1 MIINGRKLAKKLEE
15 SIAHQIEKSGA
26 SLILAII
33 QVGENAISENFI
45 RMKRE
50 FAERV
55 GVGVLIKRVIQIPES
70 DVEARAIAAV
80 RECGEIADGLIV
92 QLPLPSLC
100 DTTRVLAG
108 ITPEKDVDALSPN
121 PLVLSPVVEAIR
133 HIFESQH
140 VTLKNKRVLIIGR
153 GRLVG
158 VPIAEWLSG
167 NGTTVDVIDDEV
179 EDLNTYTRSA
189 DIIISGAGSPHLI
202 KPSMIAD
209 GSVLIDCGA
218 SEAGGKVLGDADPA
232 CAEKCS
238 VFTPVPGGV
247 GPLTVA
253 MLFQNLLKL
262 SRLAKR

>member
-1 MIINGRKLAKKLEE
+1 MIINGRKLAKELEE
-15 SIAHQIEKSGA
+15 SLAYQIEKSKV
-26 SLILAII
+26 SLILAMV
-33 QVGENAISENFI
+33 QVGENAVSENFI

-55 GVGVLIKRVIQIPES
+55 GVGVLIKRVAQDPES
-70 DVEARAIAAV
+70 DTEARAIAAV
-80 RECGEIADGLIV
+80 KECGEIADGLIV
-92 QLPLPSLC
+92 QLPLPSSC
-100 DTTRVLAG
+100 DTSRVLAHLAA
-108 ITPEKDVDALSPN
+108 EKDVDALSPH

-158 VPIAEWLSG
+158 APIAEWFSG
-167 NGTTVDVIDDEV
+167 NGTTVDIIGDEV
-179 EDLNTYTRSA
+179 EDVSAYTHTA

-209 GSVLIDCGA
+209 DIVLIDCGA

-253 MLFQNLLKL
+253 KLFENLLKL
-262 SRLAKR
+262 SSLAKR

>member
-1 MIINGRKLAKKLEE
+1 MIINGRKLAKELEE
-15 SIAHQIEKSGA
+15 SIAHQVEKTKA
-26 SLILAII
+26 SLILAMV
-33 QVGENAISENFI
+33 QVGENAVSENFI

-55 GVGVLIKRVIQIPES
+55 GIGVLIKRIPLEP
-70 DVEARAIAAV
+70 EATVFERSCVAV
-80 RECGEIADGLIV
+80 QECGNIADGLIV
-92 QLPLPSLC
+92 QLPLPSSC
-100 DTTRVLAG
+100 DTARVLAH
-108 ITPEKDVDALSPN
+108 IAPERDVDALSSH

-158 VPIAEWLSG
+158 VPIAEWLLG
-167 NGTTVDVIDDEV
+167 NGTTVDVIGDEV
-179 EDLNTYTRSA
+179 DDVSAYTRSA

-202 KPSMIAD
+202 KPSMIPD
-209 GSVLIDCGA
+209 GVVLIDCGA

-253 MLFQNLLKL
+253 ELFENLLKL
-262 SRLAKR
+262 SSLAKR